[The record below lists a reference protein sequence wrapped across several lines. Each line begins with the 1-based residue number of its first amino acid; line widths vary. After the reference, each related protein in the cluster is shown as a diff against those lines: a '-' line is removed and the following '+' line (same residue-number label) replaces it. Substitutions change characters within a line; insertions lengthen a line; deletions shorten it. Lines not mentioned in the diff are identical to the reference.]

1 MFCKG
6 EVLVKKRTLLLIGI
20 FVIIASLLSSC
31 NQIDSAKVKLGL
43 KNKDFEYI
51 KQGKVKEVVIQNS
64 RDSGYKFIV
73 TNPVAISELYDIL
86 SDAKPVNSKTSLDPD
101 YVFSIKDDSNKVYQ
115 FDYVVGLDKK
125 DGGNLYSKD
134 KYYIV
139 PNRIDNDILN
149 NFQELR
155 TPKDFNKLYYT
166 FINQCID
173 KYRADTKNNNK
184 SIGVNI
190 NDDVEVAKYIFSSDL
205 DDFQK
210 SLPSNVKLLKNSNDA
225 CDVKETITTTGYK
238 AAGYP
243 DEYKYN
249 NVSYDS
255 IYKSIVQFYDNST
268 KDTKEYYVI
277 ARYKN
282 GWNINISDKKSSD
295 F

>member
-1 MFCKG
+1 MKKKSL
-6 EVLVKKRTLLLIGI
+6 VLVFI
-20 FVIIASLLSSC
+20 FIVIAGLLSSC
-31 NQIDSAKVKLGL
+31 SQVDSLKVKLGL

-51 KQGKVKEVVIQNS
+51 KQGKVKKVVIQNS
-64 RDSGYKFIV
+64 RDSGYKFVV
-73 TNPVAISELYDIL
+73 TNPVAISQLYDIL
-86 SDAKPVNSKTSLDPD
+86 SDAKPVNSKTSLEPD
-101 YVFSIKDDSNKVYQ
+101 YIFSLYEDSNKVYQQ

-139 PNRIDNDILN
+139 PNRIDNDILS

-210 SLPSNVKLLKNSNDA
+210 SLPSNVKLLKKSNDP
-225 CDVKETITTTGYK
+225 CDIKETVITNGYK
-238 AAGYP
+238 LAGYK
-243 DEYKYN
+243 DQYKYN
-249 NVSYDS
+249 GVDYDS
-255 IYKSIVQFYDNST
+255 IYKSTVTFYDNST
-268 KDTKEYYVI
+268 KDTKVYYMI

-282 GWNINISDKKSSD
+282 GWNITISDKKSSD